1 VVATT
6 IKDNKCP
13 VTSDVALTKETGEG
27 GEVEDV
33 LLPPSV
39 LSANLISLLPKSKT
53 ATTFLRKALPIIV
66 PVNP

>member
-1 VVATT
+1 VATT
-6 IKDNKCP
+6 IKDNKCQ
-13 VTSDVALTKETGEG
+13 VTGDAALPEETGEG
-27 GEVEDV
+27 GDVEDV

-53 ATTFLRKALPIIV
+53 ATTFLRKASPIIL